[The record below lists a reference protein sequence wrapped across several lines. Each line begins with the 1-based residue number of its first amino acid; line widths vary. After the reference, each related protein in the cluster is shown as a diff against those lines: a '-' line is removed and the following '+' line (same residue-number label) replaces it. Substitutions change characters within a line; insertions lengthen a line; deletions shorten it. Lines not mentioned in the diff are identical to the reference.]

1 MEGGWGVGGVGV
13 VSFCRWLRGPML
25 SRVRVGL
32 GWGGGEVGG
41 GVAGALL
48 SLCGELRTMEGGWSV
63 GDVGAVSFR
72 RWLRGPMLSW
82 VRVGWGGGGG
92 GGAGALSLCCSCVP
106 WRVGGV
112 APPPPPPHPPPLG
125 QGH

>member
-25 SRVRVGL
+25 SS
-32 GWGGGEVGG
+32 VGG
-41 GVAGALL
+41 RCGAGAL

-92 GGAGALSLCCSCVP
+92 GWGRGIKLMLIVAYHGG
-106 WRVGGV
+106 RVGCGGCWGSK
-112 APPPPPPHPPPLG
+112 LL
-125 QGH
+125 

>member
-1 MEGGWGVGGVGV
+1 MVARTNAFE
-13 VSFCRWLRGPML
+13 RW
-25 SRVRVGL
+25 
-32 GWGGGEVGG
+32 GEVGG
-41 GVAGALL
+41 GGAGAL

-92 GGAGALSLCCSCVP
+92 GGGAGALSLC
-106 WRVGGV
+106 
-112 APPPPPPHPPPLG
+112 
-125 QGH
+125 

>member
-1 MEGGWGVGGVGV
+1 MVARTNAFEGWGGV
-13 VSFCRWLRGPML
+13 
-25 SRVRVGL
+25 
-32 GWGGGEVGG
+32 GGEVGG
-41 GVAGALL
+41 GGAGAL

-92 GGAGALSLCCSCVP
+92 GGAGALSLC
-106 WRVGGV
+106 
-112 APPPPPPHPPPLG
+112 
-125 QGH
+125 